1 VADRFN
7 TTADMRDAVFFD
19 GSSAGARYSRFWL
32 LLVLASII
40 AAAGVVGDST
50 ATVIGAMIVAP
61 LMTPILGTMLATVL
75 GDRANLAR
83 SLLLVVAGAAAA
95 VLIGFAVGL
104 LVQTAVLAGTNAQ
117 VAGRV
122 SPRLIDL
129 LAALGTGVVG
139 SVALVRRDISDTLPG
154 VAIAISLVP
163 PLTVAGLVLESGSD
177 DQFLGALLLFLTNVV
192 AILGTGIVVMSV
204 YGVSRLT
211 RRRAPGDHSTPS
223 LLAPVALLAAML
235 LLVGVPLTVTSVT
248 VTAQSN
254 LEGTVQAVGQ
264 KWAAGVGWSV
274 TGVSTQGTEVI
285 LRVQGTPPVPSTTE
299 LETALVA
306 AGIDPDR
313 VTVDLSPVN
322 VVKLTGANK
331 KPTRSADRAG
341 FREVRR
347 RRDLNPRCPV
357 RGTPP

>member
-1 VADRFN
+1 MADRFN
-7 TTADMRDAVFFD
+7 TAADMRDAVFFD
-19 GSSAGARYSRFWL
+19 GSSSGARYSRFWL

-40 AAAGVVGDST
+40 AAAGIVGNST

-75 GDRANLAR
+75 GDRANLVR
-83 SLLLVVAGAAAA
+83 SLVLVLAGAAAA

-104 LVQTAVLAGTNAQ
+104 LVPTEVLAGTNEQ
-117 VAGRV
+117 VAARV

-163 PLTVAGLVLESGSD
+163 PLCVAGLVLESGSFA
-177 DQFLGALLLFLTNVV
+177 QFLGALLLFVTNVV

-204 YGVSRLT
+204 YGVSRLV
-211 RRRAPGDHSTPS
+211 RRRVPGDSSTPS
-223 LLAPVALLAAML
+223 LVTPVAFLAAML
-235 LLVGVPLTVTSVT
+235 LVVGVPLTLTSIHV
-248 VTAQSN
+248 AARSN
-254 LEGTVQAVGQ
+254 LEGTVQEVGQ
-264 KWAAGVGWSV
+264 EWATGVGWSV
-274 TGVSTQGTEVI
+274 TGVSTQGDEAI
-285 LRVQGTPPVPSTTE
+285 LHVQGTPPAPGTAE

-306 AGIDPDR
+306 AGVDPDR

-322 VVKLTGANK
+322 VVELT
-331 KPTRSADRAG
+331 DR
-341 FREVRR
+341 
-347 RRDLNPRCPV
+347 
-357 RGTPP
+357 